1 MSALKSYA
9 RTRIYSAEYAVLC
22 DHPAGWMG
30 TPARRERAEPGGDAR
45 GPISIGSR
53 APEPSGP
60 DPLLLQM

>member
-1 MSALKSYA
+1 
-9 RTRIYSAEYAVLC
+9 
-22 DHPAGWMG
+22 MG

-60 DPLLLQM
+60 DPLLLQMKQNAKVSSSGGPALLQM